1 MYPLLHRSIAAVS
14 AADGWM
20 RNEQM
25 VPVGG

>member
-1 MYPLLHRSIAAVS
+1 MYALLHRSIAAVS

-20 RNEQM
+20 HDEQV